1 MFIISDLFEAVIIS
15 IPKYSFQQVHYKPL
29 KLHLDVLLLSRKCL
43 LYNYILALCFQTT
56 FATF

>member
-1 MFIISDLFEAVIIS
+1 MFIIFEAVIIS

>member
-1 MFIISDLFEAVIIS
+1 MFIIFEDVVIS
-15 IPKYSFQQVHYKPL
+15 VPNYSFQQVHYKPL

>member
-1 MFIISDLFEAVIIS
+1 MYLMFIIFEDVVIS
-15 IPKYSFQQVHYKPL
+15 VPNYSFQQVHYKPL